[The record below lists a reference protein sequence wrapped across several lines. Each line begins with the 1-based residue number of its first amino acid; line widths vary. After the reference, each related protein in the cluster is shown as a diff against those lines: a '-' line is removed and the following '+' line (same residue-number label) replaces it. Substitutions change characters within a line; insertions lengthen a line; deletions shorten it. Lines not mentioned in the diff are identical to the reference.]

1 MLNYNERIILTEQY
15 FTTGQ
20 QPEWTNLINKESGTT
35 YYNVSI
41 VTPTLRMNHILHN
54 RPTINMKAIQC
65 SITQYSVRLL
75 YILFCLAALIYSPHN
90 CHWPSLEVTF
100 AQSGHSPTQDIYT
113 LLSPLTPEWQPTLK
127 SNKAIDTWLMEVL
140 NCLCVYT
147 LGQSNQR
154 LLHWLPW
161 RKNVGSMGS
170 HTSTEQIMQ
179 LAVHSELIPGR
190 RQTDKDTPLCIN
202 NTLV

>member
-65 SITQYSVRLL
+65 STNQYSVWLL
-75 YILFCLAALIYSPHN
+75 YILFCLAALIDSPPN

-100 AQSGHSPTQDIYT
+100 AQSGHSPTQDI
-113 LLSPLTPEWQPTLK
+113 SIIP
-127 SNKAIDTWLMEVL
+127 ADTWVTTYPKIKQSYWHMAYGSAELP
-140 NCLCVYT
+140 LCVHFGT
-147 LGQSNQR
+147 KQSKTFA
-154 LLHWLPW
+154 L
-161 RKNVGSMGS
+161 
-170 HTSTEQIMQ
+170 TSLEKECGFHGKPHINWTNHAISC
-179 LAVHSELIPGR
+179 SELIPGR
-190 RQTDKDTPLCIN
+190 RQTDKEMPLCIN

>member
-65 SITQYSVRLL
+65 STTQYSVRLL
-75 YILFCLAALIYSPHN
+75 YILFCPAALID
-90 CHWPSLEVTF
+90 F
-100 AQSGHSPTQDIYT
+100 
-113 LLSPLTPEWQPTLK
+113 LSKVKYVYFVKIHPLIV
-127 SNKAIDTWLMEVL
+127 IDPV
-140 NCLCVYT
+140 
-147 LGQSNQR
+147 
-154 LLHWLPW
+154 
-161 RKNVGSMGS
+161 
-170 HTSTEQIMQ
+170 
-179 LAVHSELIPGR
+179 
-190 RQTDKDTPLCIN
+190 
-202 NTLV
+202 

>member
-20 QPEWTNLINKESGTT
+20 QPEWANLINKESGRT

-41 VTPTLRMNHILHN
+41 VTPTLRMDHILHK

-65 SITQYSVRLL
+65 STTQYSVRLL
-75 YILFCLAALIYSPHN
+75 YILFCLAALIDSPPN

-100 AQSGHSPTQDIYT
+100 AQSGHSPTQDT

-154 LLHWLPW
+154 ILHWLPW
-161 RKNVGSMGS
+161 RKN
-170 HTSTEQIMQ
+170 Q
-179 LAVHSELIPGR
+179 GR

>member
-65 SITQYSVRLL
+65 STTQYSVRLL
-75 YILFCLAALIYSPHN
+75 YILFCLAALIDSPPN

-100 AQSGHSPTQDIYT
+100 VQSGHSPTQDIY
-113 LLSPLTPEWQPTLK
+113 SIIP
-127 SNKAIDTWLMEVL
+127 ADTWVTTYPKIKQSYWHMAYGSAELP
-140 NCLCVYT
+140 LCVHFGT
-147 LGQSNQR
+147 KQSKTFA
-154 LLHWLPW
+154 L
-161 RKNVGSMGS
+161 
-170 HTSTEQIMQ
+170 TSLEKECGFHGKPHINWTN
-179 LAVHSELIPGR
+179 LAISCSELIPGR

>member
-65 SITQYSVRLL
+65 STTQYSVGLL
-75 YILFCLAALIYSPHN
+75 YILFCLAALIDSPPN

-100 AQSGHSPTQDIYT
+100 AQSGHSPT
-113 LLSPLTPEWQPTLK
+113 LLSPLTPEWQCTLK
-127 SNKAIDTWLMEVL
+127 SNKAYGSAELP
-140 NCLCVYT
+140 LCVHFGT
-147 LGQSNQR
+147 KQSKTFA
-154 LLHWLPW
+154 L
-161 RKNVGSMGS
+161 
-170 HTSTEQIMQ
+170 TSLEKECGFHVKPHINWTNHPISC
-179 LAVHSELIPGR
+179 SELILGR
-190 RQTDKDTPLCIN
+190 THLSVLIIR
-202 NTLV
+202 